1 MNENNF
7 EDRNELMDCT
17 AADENFSE
25 SISLDHSTT
34 EIQTDLENLILAEA
48 RVAIENREKVQIE
61 KITSKINDLTS
72 RFLSKIFIFNSI
84 PFPQTIF

>member
-7 EDRNELMDCT
+7 EDGNELMNCT

-25 SISLDHSTT
+25 SISFDHSTT
-34 EIQTDLENLILAEA
+34 EIQTDLENLTLAEA
-48 RVAIENREKVQIE
+48 RVAIENREKVL
-61 KITSKINDLTS
+61 TSKINDLTS